1 MHSLQA
7 LYGGTFD
14 PVHYGHLKPVEILA
28 NLIGLQRVTIM
39 PNNVPPH
46 RPQPEATS
54 EQRKEMLALAIAD
67 KPLFRLDEREL
78 RRDTPSWTSQT
89 LQEWRAE
96 QGPDQP
102 LAFIIGQD
110 SLLNFP
116 TWHKYETIL
125 GNSHLLVCRRP
136 GYSLTMREAQY
147 QQWLE
152 DHLTDNVE
160 DLHNQPAG
168 KIYLAET
175 PWFDIS
181 ATVIRERLQQG
192 LACDDLLPAP
202 VLAYIHT
209 HGLYQKTADK

>member
-78 RRDTPSWTSQT
+78 RRDTPSWTARKRFRSGAQNKGQT
-89 LQEWRAE
+89 SRWRLSSVRI
-96 QGPDQP
+96 P
-102 LAFIIGQD
+102 
-110 SLLNFP
+110 
-116 TWHKYETIL
+116 
-125 GNSHLLVCRRP
+125 C
-136 GYSLTMREAQY
+136 
-147 QQWLE
+147 
-152 DHLTDNVE
+152 
-160 DLHNQPAG
+160 
-168 KIYLAET
+168 
-175 PWFDIS
+175 
-181 ATVIRERLQQG
+181 
-192 LACDDLLPAP
+192 
-202 VLAYIHT
+202 
-209 HGLYQKTADK
+209 